1 MVFSDYWANAIIYFA
16 KGKNVVDIASAD
28 VYN

>member
-1 MVFSDYWANAIIYFA
+1 MIFSDYWANAIIYFA
-16 KGKNVVDIASAD
+16 KGKNVVDIASAY